1 MPNLVDAFRSP
12 AGLPVTVP
20 TQRTSCR
27 RLRSGLQ
34 EHSRVQRRRSAR
46 GADHRAQYEL
56 VLSEDLN
63 QGARERIERE
73 ATDETQT
80 PEAALI
86 AKLEAQH
93 VRKAMASLPAP
104 FREVLVLT
112 NSAARA
118 ASGGDE

>member
-1 MPNLVDAFRSP
+1 MWATIAIRPDLPRCSCRTLSMPSGSP

-20 TQRTSCR
+20 TCR
-27 RLRSGLQ
+27 RLRSGP
-34 EHSRVQRRRSAR
+34 SRIFAGSA
-46 GADHRAQYEL
+46 
-56 VLSEDLN
+56 
-63 QGARERIERE
+63 ARERIERE

-104 FREVLVLT
+104 FHEVLVLT

>member
-1 MPNLVDAFRSP
+1 MWATIAIRPDLPRCSWRTLSMPSGSP

-20 TQRTSCR
+20 TPRTSCR
-27 RLRSGLQ
+27 RLRSGP
-34 EHSRVQRRRSAR
+34 SRIFAGSA
-46 GADHRAQYEL
+46 
-56 VLSEDLN
+56 
-63 QGARERIERE
+63 ARERIERE

-104 FREVLVLT
+104 FHEVLVL
-112 NSAARA
+112 
-118 ASGGDE
+118 